1 MERPNT
7 AWVCA
12 KLTFAFDDRESCS
25 KNVSLEF
32 LYGTCLLPDPREL
45 MTSPRA
51 LSERLMFWASFS
63 CCPSA
68 AVDCLDVSRFSRYA
82 TSRKRKDGDED
93 RHHTLLGVVSRSENL
108 ERNDVATSFVLTFIR
123 SLPAKSMRFSLP
135 CCTYPEAMSVLVMC
149 TCSTR

>member
-1 MERPNT
+1 MAGSNVRERT
-7 AWVCA
+7 KYWYLSA
-12 KLTFAFDDRESCS
+12 KLTLAFDDRESCS

-68 AVDCLDVSRFSRYA
+68 AVDCLDVSVKIFN
-82 TSRKRKDGDED
+82 
-93 RHHTLLGVVSRSENL
+93 VVL
-108 ERNDVATSFVLTFIR
+108 
-123 SLPAKSMRFSLP
+123 
-135 CCTYPEAMSVLVMC
+135 
-149 TCSTR
+149 